1 VLAGDEYVPAAHHG
15 QSVLRPSVLDAEPTR
30 HGSQSSSWLVEHA
43 AHPMNIL
50 CLPAPHCRHAL
61 IPTNEYTPA
70 GHRLQLT
77 LRATGLKLP
86 GSHCGQFAGRP
97 SADEYLPGWQSWQV
111 ELVTAPDDVENVP
124 GWQSVQASDTP
135 IPRPVWNVPAAHS
148 RQFPTAGDAK
158 PVEYVPAWQ
167 SRQGWDTELLG
178 STAGLYLPAVHAL
191 QFTPSQ
197 PAGGSIWPVILGSVA
212 FQPPTPV

>member
-1 VLAGDEYVPAAHHG
+1 MLAGDEYVPAAHHG

-70 GHRLQLT
+70 GHRLQST
-77 LRATGLKLP
+77 LRALGLKLP

-111 ELVTAPDDVENVP
+111 ELATAPDDVENVP
-124 GWQSVQASDTP
+124 GWQSVQAWGVLAPELD
-135 IPRPVWNVPAAHS
+135 WNVPAWQTV
-148 RQFPTAGDAK
+148 QFVALEAAS
-158 PVEYVPAWQ
+158 PVE
-167 SRQGWDTELLG
+167 
-178 STAGLYLPAVHAL
+178 
-191 QFTPSQ
+191 
-197 PAGGSIWPVILGSVA
+197 
-212 FQPPTPV
+212 